1 MTISYIASVT
11 ITGLFI
17 LLAIIVIITLILQ
30 KITQKPNSQHVIIHP
45 LDSTDE
51 SIEDAMK
58 YIKLTNSIT
67 EYLHTNEVSKWEK

>member
-17 LLAIIVIITLILQ
+17 LLATIVIITLILQ
-30 KITQKPNSQHVIIHP
+30 KITQKPNRQHVIIHP

-58 YIKLTNSIT
+58 YIKLTNNIT
-67 EYLHTNEVSKWEK
+67 EYLHTNEISKREK